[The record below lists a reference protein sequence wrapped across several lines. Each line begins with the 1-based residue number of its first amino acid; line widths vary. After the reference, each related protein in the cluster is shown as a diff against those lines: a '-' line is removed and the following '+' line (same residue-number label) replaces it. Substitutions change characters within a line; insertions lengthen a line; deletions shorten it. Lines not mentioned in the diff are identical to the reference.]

1 MNDSR
6 KTSFSHETGE
16 YKVVLITGDVKLT
29 SAQGVRYQSLFRNAQ
44 LALSYSQMNGSF
56 LGMRQEYVRK
66 KRTTRLNSI
75 LFSIMRRVV
84 YPDPYVFRI
93 KKYHSSILKHIRD
106 DDSYKVILGCTP
118 FSLLLLVPL
127 LKRVNSSL
135 PVIVD
140 MSDPFSF
147 NMGNYRRPIRTHI
160 ACSIEKTSFP
170 HIHKIVVLNECIRE
184 QYGHIYPLW
193 KKKFMVIEQGVDESF
208 IKSVRS
214 ESTIERENI
223 SFTFLY
229 AGGFY
234 KKGRNPSELYK
245 AFEAQKESCRL
256 SVYGNIIKSL
266 RPSGSDNIAYH
277 RAIDKDMLA
286 RITAQADALILMDND
301 YGYQVPGK
309 TLETLASGKPV
320 LYIYNNEASPTLK
333 YIREA
338 RGVVWAKN
346 NAADIATAIKRI
358 VNGDYDEPCFDY
370 EPYIWEKMRSK
381 YEILLKGTYQ

>member
-1 MNDSR
+1 MI
-6 KTSFSHETGE
+6 
-16 YKVVLITGDVKLT
+16 LITGDCKSS
-29 SAQGVRYQSLFRNAQ
+29 SAQGIRYTALFGRHLYARSKMICYSPQCDSIENLDMFSVTSSTSLISKMLRVMQ
-44 LALSYSQMNGSF
+44 
-56 LGMRQEYVRK
+56 R
-66 KRTTRLNSI
+66 RTI
-75 LFSIMRRVV
+75 
-84 YPDPYVFRI
+84 YPDPYIFRI
-93 KKYHSSILKHIRD
+93 QA
-106 DDSYKVILGCTP
+106 YKRKLMQIESCDPKGNVIIGCTP

-160 ACSIEKTSFP
+160 ARSIEKTSFP

-346 NAADIATAIKRI
+346 NASDIVIAIKRI
-358 VNGDYDEPCFDY
+358 INGDHEEPFFYY
-370 EPYIWEKMRSK
+370 EPYTWDKMRSK
-381 YEILLKGTYQ
+381 YDILLKGTYQ